1 LTKFPLTPAARC
13 GPPRA
18 AFAQEYYYT
27 NFSLH
32 FCANCQLDFLP
43 KRWYNE
49 YNKRKEVDTMKKKT
63 YCYEN
68 RTFEVEVYNEC
79 CSCLLTIYV
88 NEVIRPNRKFF
99 GRTKQ
104 FYTDY
109 VILDQYSSID
119 EAVKSVIAEGLKVEE
134 QTKQVNKKWEEW
146 SKETN

>member
-1 LTKFPLTPAARC
+1 
-13 GPPRA
+13 
-18 AFAQEYYYT
+18 
-27 NFSLH
+27 
-32 FCANCQLDFLP
+32 
-43 KRWYNE
+43 
-49 YNKRKEVDTMKKKT
+49 MKKKT

-79 CSCLLTIYV
+79 CGYLLTIYV

-119 EAVKSVIAEGLKVEE
+119 EAVIAEGLEVEE

-146 SKETN
+146 RKETN

>member
-1 LTKFPLTPAARC
+1 
-13 GPPRA
+13 
-18 AFAQEYYYT
+18 
-27 NFSLH
+27 
-32 FCANCQLDFLP
+32 
-43 KRWYNE
+43 
-49 YNKRKEVDTMKKKT
+49 MKKKT
-63 YCYEN
+63 YYYEN
-68 RTFEVEVYNEC
+68 RTFEVIVSDEYRGWLVE
-79 CSCLLTIYV
+79 IWV
-88 NEVIRPNRKFF
+88 QEVIRPNRKFF

>member
-1 LTKFPLTPAARC
+1 
-13 GPPRA
+13 
-18 AFAQEYYYT
+18 
-27 NFSLH
+27 
-32 FCANCQLDFLP
+32 
-43 KRWYNE
+43 
-49 YNKRKEVDTMKKKT
+49 MKKKT

-79 CSCLLTIYV
+79 CGCLLTIYV
-88 NEVIRPNRKFF
+88 NEVI
-99 GRTKQ
+99 RTKQ

>member
-1 LTKFPLTPAARC
+1 
-13 GPPRA
+13 
-18 AFAQEYYYT
+18 
-27 NFSLH
+27 
-32 FCANCQLDFLP
+32 
-43 KRWYNE
+43 
-49 YNKRKEVDTMKKKT
+49 MKKKT

-79 CSCLLTIYV
+79 CGYLLTIYV

-119 EAVKSVIAEGLKVEE
+119 EAIAEGLEVEE

-146 SKETN
+146 RKETN